1 MMPRNLPRKA
11 NEGQGIQEGD
21 GMFGLKKWIRAAGP
35 QKKAAAWMP
44 LTPADHAFANGPVF
58 QRPSSD
64 DDAIRMLQGDELAAE
79 MLVAVFAQFVEKSIL
94 ADGVRLGLGA
104 RLINLN
110 AREQVTI
117 GPNSVIRGILRNERQ
132 GRLSIGERIYIG
144 DNALV
149 SSALSVEIGDGTL
162 LAHGAQIF
170 DNDSHPVDVEQRAA
184 HFRAILGDKSGP
196 AYTIASAPVRIGRM
210 AWIGLNAIVMKG
222 VTIGDE
228 VIVGAGAVVTRD
240 MAAKTLVGG
249 NPAVVVKQ
257 L

>member
-1 MMPRNLPRKA
+1 ML
-11 NEGQGIQEGD
+11 
-21 GMFGLKKWIRAAGP
+21 GLKRWIRSAGA
-35 QKKAAAWMP
+35 QKRVASWMP
-44 LTPADHAFANGPVF
+44 LSPTDHAFANGPVF
-58 QRPSSD
+58 QRPASAE
-64 DDAIRMLQGDELAAE
+64 DAVRMLQGDEAAAE
-79 MLVAVFAQFVEKSIL
+79 MLVAVFAQFDEKANL
-94 ADGVRLGLGA
+94 ASGVRLGLGA

-117 GPNSVIRGILRNERQ
+117 GANSVIRGVLRNERA
-132 GRLSIGERIYIG
+132 GRLFIGERIYIG

-149 SSALSVEIGDGTL
+149 SSALSIEIGNGTL

-196 AYTIASAPVRIGRM
+196 AYTIASAPVRIGQM

-222 VTIGDE
+222 VSVGDE

-240 MAAKTLVGG
+240 VAARTVVGG
-249 NPAVVVKQ
+249 NPAIVVKQ